1 MVKLAVQQEGVA
13 GSRMMGGGFGG
24 CTVNLVNADAVKKFK
39 EKISSSY
46 FSATGLMTDI
56 YVCLPSGGA
65 GLAKI
70 ESGSSPV
77 GAA

>member
-1 MVKLAVQQEGVA
+1 MVELAVQQEGVA

-46 FSATGLMTDI
+46 FSATGLKTDI